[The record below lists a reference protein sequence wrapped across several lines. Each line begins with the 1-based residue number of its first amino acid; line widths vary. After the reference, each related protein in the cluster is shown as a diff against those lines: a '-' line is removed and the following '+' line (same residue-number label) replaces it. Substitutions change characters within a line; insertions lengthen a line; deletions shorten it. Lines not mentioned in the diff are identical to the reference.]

1 MLAETSRCGNAS
13 VIFRQASFAAGSLQ
27 VEPRLYSRQVKAVH
41 PEGTGAAT
49 GAGGWLPRVLAT
61 ARRWGYYPYWLP
73 VEGQTNEP
81 GRRDTAFRRL
91 ATVHGLSSAGDALV
105 AIALAGSVFFDVSA
119 RAAES
124 RVALS
129 LGLTVAP
136 FLVVGPLLGPLV
148 ERARGGRRAI
158 VVGSAIGRAICCF
171 LMAYWVHSLA
181 LFPVAL
187 FTLIFSKLYMVTK
200 AALVPGAV
208 SAPGQLVLANSKLS
222 VGGSAA
228 GIIAGGA
235 GAGVLALVGSP
246 GLLRCDIAVY
256 LGCAWAATRLRNA
269 NVPLPQAGLVPGTAT
284 ALALASPDLVPP
296 GLAPPA
302 PAPALATTSGPPS
315 LRAAVG
321 LPPGGLQLAAVAT
334 AALRFSTGFVTFL
347 LVFTFRRGSA
357 ALIWYGLALGASQLG
372 NVSGALLAP
381 RLRKRAPEEWMVTGS
396 SVVVGA
402 AALGAGVINWG
413 KHWAV
418 AVVLAGGIGLAAG
431 AGKLAFDSMVQ
442 RDVPSRLRARSFARF
457 ESAFQLSW
465 AIGSLLAVL
474 VPMTLS
480 EGFIAIG
487 IVGLLGAVAFA
498 GGSVKARR
506 GTLPAWW
513 PGSAPRPAHPPA
525 AGPNGEPRLGPGP
538 GP

>member
-1 MLAETSRCGNAS
+1 VN
-13 VIFRQASFAAGSLQ
+13 
-27 VEPRLYSRQVKAVH
+27 
-41 PEGTGAAT
+41 T
-49 GAGGWLPRVLAT
+49 GAGGWLLRVLPT
-61 ARRWGYYPYWLP
+61 ARRWAYYPYWLP
-73 VEGQTNEP
+73 VEGQADEP
-81 GRRDTAFRRL
+81 ARGDTPFRRL
-91 ATVHGLSSAGDALV
+91 ATVHSLSSAGDALV

-158 VVGSAIGRAICCF
+158 VVGCAIGRAICCF
-171 LMAYWVHSLA
+171 LMAFWAHSLA

-269 NVPLPQAGLVPGTAT
+269 NVPTPQAGLVPGAKAAQ
-284 ALALASPDLVPP
+284 ALALPDLVGP
-296 GLAPPA
+296 ASA
-302 PAPALATTSGPPS
+302 PAGPPALAPTSRPPS

-402 AALGAGVINWG
+402 AALGAGVIDWG
-413 KHWAV
+413 RHWAV

-457 ESAFQLSW
+457 ESGFQLSW

-506 GTLPAWW
+506 GTLPTWW
-513 PGSAPRPAHPPA
+513 PGSAPRPGHPSA
-525 AGPNGEPRLGPGP
+525 SKRSGRSGLGPRPGP

>member
-1 MLAETSRCGNAS
+1 MRHLRQPPCG
-13 VIFRQASFAAGSLQ
+13 LQ
-27 VEPRLYSRQVKAVH
+27 VGPRLYSRQVKAVH
-41 PEGTGAAT
+41 PEGTGVTT
-49 GAGGWLPRVLAT
+49 GAGGWLLRVLQT
-61 ARRWGYYPYWLP
+61 MRRWAYYPYWLP
-73 VEGQTNEP
+73 VEGQADQP
-81 GRRDTAFRRL
+81 GAGDTPFRRL

-119 RAAES
+119 SAAES

-158 VVGSAIGRAICCF
+158 VVGCAVGRAICCF
-171 LMAYWVHSLA
+171 LMAYWAHSLA

-235 GAGVLALVGSP
+235 GAGVLALLGSP

-256 LGCAWAATRLRNA
+256 LGCAWGATRLRNA
-269 NVPLPQAGLVPGTAT
+269 NAPLPRK
-284 ALALASPDLVPP
+284 ALAPGAPTASAPALAPAELVPP
-296 GLAPPA
+296 ALAA
-302 PAPALATTSGPPS
+302 TGPAPALTPTSGPPRV
-315 LRAAVG
+315 RAAAG

-402 AALGAGVINWG
+402 FALGAGVIDWG
-413 KHWAV
+413 RHWAV

-442 RDVPSRLRARSFARF
+442 RDVPARLRARSFARF
-457 ESAFQLSW
+457 ESGFQLSW

-487 IVGLLGAVAFA
+487 VVGLLGAAAFA

-506 GTLPAWW
+506 GTLPTWW
-513 PGSAPRPAHPPA
+513 PGSAPRPVHPPA
-525 AGPNGEPRLGPGP
+525 AAKRGGPPGLGPRPGP
-538 GP
+538 GL

>member
-1 MLAETSRCGNAS
+1 
-13 VIFRQASFAAGSLQ
+13 
-27 VEPRLYSRQVKAVH
+27 VKAVH

-49 GAGGWLPRVLAT
+49 GPGGWLPRVLAT

-73 VEGQTNEP
+73 VEGQADAP
-81 GRRDTAFRRL
+81 ARRDTPFRRL

-171 LMAYWVHSLA
+171 LMAYWAHSLA

-187 FTLIFSKLYMVTK
+187 LTLILSKLYMVKK

-208 SAPGQLVLANSKLS
+208 SDPGQLVLANSKLS

-235 GAGVLALVGSP
+235 GAGVLALVGAP

-269 NVPLPQAGLVPGTAT
+269 NVPLPQAGLAPGTAT
-284 ALALASPDLVPP
+284 ALALASPDLAPG
-296 GLAPPA
+296 GLAPPV
-302 PAPALATTSGPPS
+302 PALAATSGAPS
-315 LRAAVG
+315 PRVAVG

-334 AALRFSTGFVTFL
+334 GALRFSTGFVTFL

-413 KHWAV
+413 RHWAV

-480 EGFIAIG
+480 EGFVAIG

-513 PGSAPRPAHPPA
+513 PGSAPRPVHPSA
-525 AGPNGEPRLGPGP
+525 AEPNGEPRLGPGR

>member
-1 MLAETSRCGNAS
+1 MLAETSHRGSAS
-13 VIFRQASFAAGSLQ
+13 VMFRQASFAAGSLQ

-73 VEGQTNEP
+73 VEGQTDEP

-228 GIIAGGA
+228 GIAR
-235 GAGVLALVGSP
+235 VTALRHRRVP
-246 GLLRCDIAVY
+246 GLC
-256 LGCAWAATRLRNA
+256 LGCNPSEERQCAATTRRSRPWDSDGVSVGITRVGA
-269 NVPLPQAGLVPGTAT
+269 TGVGPAGTGIGSNLWPGQPEGGRGIT
-284 ALALASPDLVPP
+284 PR
-296 GLAPPA
+296 
-302 PAPALATTSGPPS
+302 
-315 LRAAVG
+315 RAATCCRRDRRTAFFDRVRH
-321 LPPGGLQLAAVAT
+321 LPARVHFQAWL
-334 AALRFSTGFVTFL
+334 
-347 LVFTFRRGSA
+347 GSA
-357 ALIWYGLALGASQLG
+357 HL
-372 NVSGALLAP
+372 V
-381 RLRKRAPEEWMVTGS
+381 
-396 SVVVGA
+396 
-402 AALGAGVINWG
+402 
-413 KHWAV
+413 
-418 AVVLAGGIGLAAG
+418 
-431 AGKLAFDSMVQ
+431 
-442 RDVPSRLRARSFARF
+442 RARSRREPAR
-457 ESAFQLSW
+457 
-465 AIGSLLAVL
+465 
-474 VPMTLS
+474 
-480 EGFIAIG
+480 
-487 IVGLLGAVAFA
+487 
-498 GGSVKARR
+498 
-506 GTLPAWW
+506 
-513 PGSAPRPAHPPA
+513 
-525 AGPNGEPRLGPGP
+525 
-538 GP
+538 

>member
-1 MLAETSRCGNAS
+1 MLAETSHRGSAS
-13 VIFRQASFAAGSLQ
+13 VMFRQASFAAGSLQ

-73 VEGQTNEP
+73 VEGQTDEP

-269 NVPLPQAGLVPGTAT
+269 NVLLPHAGLVPGTAT
-284 ALALASPDLVPP
+284 ALALASPELVPP

-302 PAPALATTSGPPS
+302 PALAATSGPAS

-381 RLRKRAPEEWMVTGS
+381 KLRKRAREEWMVTGS

-413 KHWAV
+413 RHWAV

-431 AGKLAFDSMVQ
+431 TGKLAFDSMVQ

-487 IVGLLGAVAFA
+487 IVGLLGAAAFA

-506 GTLPAWW
+506 GTLPVWW
-513 PGSAPRPAHPPA
+513 PGSAPRPAHPPT
-525 AGPNGEPRLGPGP
+525 AGPNGGPRLGPGP

>member
-1 MLAETSRCGNAS
+1 
-13 VIFRQASFAAGSLQ
+13 
-27 VEPRLYSRQVKAVH
+27 VKAVH
-41 PEGTGAAT
+41 PEGIGETTGT
-49 GAGGWLPRVLAT
+49 GGWLLRVLPT
-61 ARRWGYYPYWLP
+61 ARRWAYYPYWLP
-73 VEGQTNEP
+73 VEGQADHAGP
-81 GRRDTAFRRL
+81 RDTPFRRL

-158 VVGSAIGRAICCF
+158 VVGCAIGRAICCF
-171 LMAYWVHSLA
+171 LMAYWAHSLA

-235 GAGVLALVGSP
+235 GAGVLALLGSP

-256 LGCAWAATRLRNA
+256 LGCAWGATRLTNA
-269 NVPLPQAGLVPGTAT
+269 R
-284 ALALASPDLVPP
+284 VPP
-296 GLAPPA
+296 L
-302 PAPALATTSGPPS
+302 PALAPGAPTTSTSAPLEPVRPVLAPGGLAQALSSTTGPPGVW
-315 LRAAVG
+315 AATG

-402 AALGAGVINWG
+402 AALSAGVINWG
-413 KHWAV
+413 RHWAV

-457 ESAFQLSW
+457 ESGFQLSW

-480 EGFIAIG
+480 EGFIAVG
-487 IVGLLGAVAFA
+487 IVGLLGAMAFA

-506 GTLPAWW
+506 GTLPTWW
-513 PGSAPRPAHPPA
+513 PGSAPRPARPPA
-525 AGPNGEPRLGPGP
+525 AGKPNGPAGLGQRPGP
-538 GP
+538 

>member
-1 MLAETSRCGNAS
+1 
-13 VIFRQASFAAGSLQ
+13 
-27 VEPRLYSRQVKAVH
+27 
-41 PEGTGAAT
+41 
-49 GAGGWLPRVLAT
+49 
-61 ARRWGYYPYWLP
+61 
-73 VEGQTNEP
+73 
-81 GRRDTAFRRL
+81 
-91 ATVHGLSSAGDALV
+91 
-105 AIALAGSVFFDVSA
+105 
-119 RAAES
+119 
-124 RVALS
+124 
-129 LGLTVAP
+129 
-136 FLVVGPLLGPLV
+136 
-148 ERARGGRRAI
+148 
-158 VVGSAIGRAICCF
+158 
-171 LMAYWVHSLA
+171 MAYWAHSLA

-208 SAPGQLVLANSKLS
+208 SAPEQLVLANSKLS

-235 GAGVLALVGSP
+235 GAGVLALLGSP

-256 LGCAWAATRLRNA
+256 LGCAWGATRLRNA
-269 NVPLPQAGLVPGTAT
+269 NAPLPRDALGPAARISPAS
-284 ALALASPDLVPP
+284 ALAPAEHVPP
-296 GLAPPA
+296 ALVAAA
-302 PAPALATTSGPPS
+302 PASASSSGPHAV
-315 LRAAVG
+315 RTAAG

-402 AALGAGVINWG
+402 AALGAGLIDWG
-413 KHWAV
+413 RHWAV

-457 ESAFQLSW
+457 ESGFQLSW

-480 EGFIAIG
+480 EGFTAIG

-506 GTLPAWW
+506 GTLPTWW
-513 PGSAPRPAHPPA
+513 PGSAPRPVHQPA
-525 AGPNGEPRLGPGP
+525 PANPKGPEPGPKPGP
-538 GP
+538 GR

>member
-1 MLAETSRCGNAS
+1 MSRLCPAKPHP
-13 VIFRQASFAAGSLQ
+13 AGSLQ
-27 VEPRLYSRQVKAVH
+27 GGSRRYSRQVKAVH
-41 PEGTGAAT
+41 PEGTGVAT
-49 GAGGWLPRVLAT
+49 GAGGWLTRLLPT
-61 ARRWGYYPYWLP
+61 ARRWAYYPYWLP
-73 VEGQTNEP
+73 AEGQAGEP
-81 GRRDTAFRRL
+81 GRQDTPFRRL

-158 VVGSAIGRAICCF
+158 VVGCAIGRAISCF
-171 LMAYWVHSLA
+171 LMAYWAHSLA

-269 NVPLPQAGLVPGTAT
+269 NVPLPQAGLVPGAAT
-284 ALALASPDLVPP
+284 APALAPPELAPPELALP
-296 GLAPPA
+296 GLAPPGLAA
-302 PAPALATTSGPPS
+302 PGLAPTSGPPR

-381 RLRKRAPEEWMVTGS
+381 KLRKRAREEWMVTGS

-413 KHWAV
+413 RHWAV

-457 ESAFQLSW
+457 ESGFQLSW

-506 GTLPAWW
+506 GTLPTWW

-525 AGPNGEPRLGPGP
+525 ARPNRQPGRGPRPGP
-538 GP
+538 RP

>member
-1 MLAETSRCGNAS
+1 M
-13 VIFRQASFAAGSLQ
+13 
-27 VEPRLYSRQVKAVH
+27 KAVH
-41 PEGTGAAT
+41 PEGIGETTGT
-49 GAGGWLPRVLAT
+49 GGWLLRVLPT
-61 ARRWGYYPYWLP
+61 ARRWAYYPYWLP
-73 VEGQTNEP
+73 VEGQADHAGP
-81 GRRDTAFRRL
+81 RDTPFRRL

-158 VVGSAIGRAICCF
+158 VVGCAIGRAICCF
-171 LMAYWVHSLA
+171 LMAYWAHSLA

-235 GAGVLALVGSP
+235 GAGVLALLGAP

-256 LGCAWAATRLRNA
+256 LGCAWGATRLTNA
-269 NVPLPQAGLVPGTAT
+269 KVPPPP
-284 ALALASPDLVPP
+284 ALAP
-296 GLAPPA
+296 GAPA
-302 PAPALATTSGPPS
+302 TSAPALAPLELARPVLAPGGPAQALAPSSGPPGV
-315 LRAAVG
+315 RAATG

-413 KHWAV
+413 RHWAV

-480 EGFIAIG
+480 EGFVAIG

-513 PGSAPRPAHPPA
+513 PGSAPRPVHPSA
-525 AGPNGEPRLGPGP
+525 AEPNGERRLGPGR

>member
-1 MLAETSRCGNAS
+1 VE
-13 VIFRQASFAAGSLQ
+13 AAQ
-27 VEPRLYSRQVKAVH
+27 
-41 PEGTGAAT
+41 PEGTGT
-49 GAGGWLPRVLAT
+49 TPGARDWLARVVPTL
-61 ARRWGYYPYWLP
+61 RRWAYYPYWLP
-73 VEGQTNEP
+73 PEGQQDKPTT
-81 GRRDTAFRRL
+81 GDTPFRRL
-91 ATVHGLSSAGDALV
+91 ATVHGLSSAGDAVV

-119 RAAES
+119 KAAES

-158 VVGSAIGRAICCF
+158 VVGCAIGRAICCF
-171 LMAYWVHSLA
+171 LMAYWAHSLA

-208 SAPGQLVLANSKLS
+208 SDPGQLVLANSKLS

-235 GAGVLALVGSP
+235 GAGVLALLGSP
-246 GLLRCDIAVY
+246 ALLRCDIAVY
-256 LGCAWAATRLRNA
+256 LACAWGATRLRNA
-269 NVPLPQAGLVPGTAT
+269 NAPMPGD
-284 ALALASPDLVPP
+284 ALASGIPTTSLLALTPP
-296 GLAPPA
+296 ELLP
-302 PAPALATTSGPPS
+302 PALAAPGPGPALAPGS
-315 LRAAVG
+315 RLPRVRAAAG

-334 AALRFSTGFVTFL
+334 GALRFSTGFVSFL

-381 RLRKRAPEEWMVTGS
+381 RLRKRAPEEWMVTAA

-413 KHWAV
+413 RHWAV

-457 ESAFQLSW
+457 ESGFQLSW

-506 GTLPAWW
+506 GTLPTWW
-513 PGSAPRPAHPPA
+513 PGSAPRPVHPPA
-525 AGPNGEPRLGPGP
+525 AAKRSGGPPGVGHGPGP
-538 GP
+538 GL

>member
-1 MLAETSRCGNAS
+1 M
-13 VIFRQASFAAGSLQ
+13 FRPYFRPLSFGACNLQ
-27 VEPRLYSRQVKAVH
+27 VGSRLYSRQVTAVD
-41 PEGTGAAT
+41 PEGTEVTT
-49 GAGGWLPRVLAT
+49 GTRGWLLRVLPM
-61 ARRWGYYPYWLP
+61 ARRWAYYPYWLP
-73 VEGQTNEP
+73 AEGQADQAVP
-81 GRRDTAFRRL
+81 RDTPFRRL

-119 RAAES
+119 KAAES

-136 FLVVGPLLGPLV
+136 FLIVGPLLGPLV
-148 ERARGGRRAI
+148 ERAGGGRRAI
-158 VVGSAIGRAICCF
+158 VVGCAIGRAICCF
-171 LMAYWVHSLA
+171 FMAYWAHSLA
-181 LFPVAL
+181 LFPIAL
-187 FTLIFSKLYMVTK
+187 FTLVFSKLYMVTR
-200 AALVPGAV
+200 AALVPGVV

-228 GIIAGGA
+228 GIIAGGI
-235 GAGVLALVGSP
+235 GAGLLALLGSP
-246 GLLRCDIAVY
+246 DLLRCDIAVY
-256 LGCAWAATRLRNA
+256 LGCAWGATRLTNA
-269 NVPLPQAGLVPGTAT
+269 KVPPPQP
-284 ALALASPDLVPP
+284 ALASGAPTASPAALAPLELMP
-296 GLAPPA
+296 RELAPPA
-302 PAPALATTSGPPS
+302 SAPTFGPPGV
-315 LRAAVG
+315 RAATG

-402 AALGAGVINWG
+402 AALSAGVIDWG
-413 KHWAV
+413 RHWAV
-418 AVVLAGGIGLAAG
+418 AVVLSGGIGLAAG
-431 AGKLAFDSMVQ
+431 SGKLAFDSMVQ
-442 RDVPSRLRARSFARF
+442 RDVASRLRARSFARF
-457 ESAFQLSW
+457 ESGFQLSW

-506 GTLPAWW
+506 GTLPTWW
-513 PGSAPRPAHPPA
+513 PGSAPRPGHPPPKA
-525 AGPNGEPRLGPGP
+525 KPNGPPGLGPRPGP